1 MTVDQCC
8 NARNE
13 VRKMLVLTVGLPESA
28 TSFDRR
34 EEVVDAAEWDI
45 RKDAATEV
53 HSLRLAMLLGRS
65 LGLGPNHV

>member
-1 MTVDQCC
+1 
-8 NARNE
+8 
-13 VRKMLVLTVGLPESA
+13 MLVLTVGLPESA